1 MLGLAH
7 ESKVELCNARL
18 VLIQDSSTMT
28 MINFFIL
35 QIVMD
40 SVNWALNN
48 LAQMFTFIYLQF
60 CPTN

>member
-18 VLIQDSSTMT
+18 ELIQDSSTMT

-35 QIVMD
+35 QVVMD

-48 LAQMFTFIYLQF
+48 WAQMFTFIYLQF